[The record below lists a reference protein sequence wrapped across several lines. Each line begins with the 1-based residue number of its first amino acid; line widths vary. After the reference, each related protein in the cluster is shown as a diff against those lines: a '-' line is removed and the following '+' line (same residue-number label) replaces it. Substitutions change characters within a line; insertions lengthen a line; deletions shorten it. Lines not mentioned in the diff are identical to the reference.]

1 MTTAMQKTEMTK
13 LVLAAKKSKRLTWA
27 ALAERLGLSEV
38 FVASCAYGENSLP
51 AESAQKLCTELD
63 LDENVRDALVEFPT
77 KGNSLD
83 GKIVPTD
90 PLLYRFYE
98 ILCVYGTTL
107 KDLIQEKC
115 GDGIMSAIDF
125 TLEVKKE
132 ENPKGDRVVVVM
144 NGKFL
149 PYRRF

>member
-1 MTTAMQKTEMTK
+1 MNKPQMTE
-13 LVLAAKKSKRLTWA
+13 LILAAKKKSKLTWA
-27 ALAERLGLSEV
+27 ALAERVGLSEV
-38 FVASCAYGENSLP
+38 FVASVCYGENSLLP
-51 AESAQKLCTELD
+51 EAAQKLCAALD
-63 LDENVRDALVEFPT
+63 LDESVKDALTEFPT

-107 KDLIQEKC
+107 KDVIQEKC

-125 TLEVKKE
+125 TMDIQKQED
-132 ENPKGDRVVVVM
+132 PKGDRVIVTM

-149 PYRRF
+149 PYKKW

>member
-1 MTTAMQKTEMTK
+1 MNKQAMTEAI
-13 LVLAAKKSKRLTWA
+13 LAAKKQQKLTWA
-27 ALAERLGLSEV
+27 ALAERVGLSEV
-38 FVASCAYGENSLP
+38 FLASACYGENSML
-51 AESAQKLCTELD
+51 AESAEKLCTALD
-63 LDENVRDALVEFPT
+63 LDDRVRDALVDFPT
-77 KGNSLD
+77 KGNSLE
-83 GKIVPTD
+83 GKVVPTD

-107 KDLIQEKC
+107 KDVIQEKC

-132 ENPKGDRVVVVM
+132 ENSKGDRVVVVM

-149 PYRRF
+149 PYKRF

>member
-1 MTTAMQKTEMTK
+1 MNKQAMTEAI
-13 LVLAAKKSKRLTWA
+13 LAAKKQQKLTWA
-27 ALAERLGLSEV
+27 ALAERVGLSEV
-38 FVASCAYGENSLP
+38 FLASACYGENSMLT
-51 AESAQKLCTELD
+51 ESAEKLCTALD
-63 LDENVRDALVEFPT
+63 LDDRVRDALVDFPT
-77 KGNSLD
+77 KGNSLE
-83 GKIVPTD
+83 GKVVPTD

-107 KDLIQEKC
+107 KDVIQEKC

-132 ENPKGDRVVVVM
+132 ENSKGDRVVVVM

-149 PYRRF
+149 PYKRF

>member
-1 MTTAMQKTEMTK
+1 MTE
-13 LVLAAKKSKRLTWA
+13 LILRAKKAKKLSWA
-27 ALAERLGLSEV
+27 TIAESVGLSEV
-38 FVASCAYGENSLP
+38 FVASCGYGENSLLP
-51 AESAQKLCTELD
+51 ESAAKLCKVLD
-63 LDENVRDALVEFPT
+63 LDERVQTALTEFPT
-77 KGNSLD
+77 KGNSLE

-98 ILCVYGTTL
+98 VLCVYGTTL
-107 KDLIQEKC
+107 KDVIQEKC

-125 TLEVKKE
+125 TMAIEKVSD
-132 ENPKGDRVVVVM
+132 PKGDRVVVHM

>member
-1 MTTAMQKTEMTK
+1 MNKPQMTE
-13 LVLAAKKSKRLTWA
+13 LILAAKKKSKLTWA
-27 ALAERLGLSEV
+27 ALAERVGLSEV
-38 FVASCAYGENSLP
+38 FVASVCYGENSMLP
-51 AESAQKLCTELD
+51 EAAQKLCAALD
-63 LDENVRDALVEFPT
+63 LDESVKDALTEFPT

-107 KDLIQEKC
+107 KDVIQEKC

-125 TLEVKKE
+125 TMEVKKE
-132 ENPKGDRVVVVM
+132 SDPKGDRVVVVM

-149 PYRRF
+149 PYKRF

>member
-1 MTTAMQKTEMTK
+1 MTK
-13 LVLAAKKSKRLTWA
+13 SLMTQLVLEAKKEKKLTWA
-27 ALAERLGLSEV
+27 TIAESVGLSEV
-38 FVASCAYGENSLP
+38 FVASCAYGENSMTP
-51 AESAQKLCTELD
+51 ETAAKLCAVLGM
-63 LDENVRDALVEFPT
+63 DERVQAALIDFPT

-107 KDLIQEKC
+107 KDVIQEKC

-125 TLEVKKE
+125 TLDVKKE
-132 ENPKGDRVVVVM
+132 EDAKGDRIVVTM

-149 PYRRF
+149 PYKRF